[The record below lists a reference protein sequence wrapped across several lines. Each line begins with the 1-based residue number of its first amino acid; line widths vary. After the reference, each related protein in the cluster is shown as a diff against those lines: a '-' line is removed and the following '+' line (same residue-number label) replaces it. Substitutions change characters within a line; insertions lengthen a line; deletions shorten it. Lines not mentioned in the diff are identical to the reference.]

1 MSLYQFFSIL
11 RARRWTAFLIF
22 LATVALALAWV
33 LLRPTHYTARAPVL
47 VDVRAQD
54 PLAQPTYVGVIPPSY
69 MATQIDVARSERVAE
84 RVVEMLGLEKDEKA
98 LADWREATRGGK
110 GSAKAWLAS
119 QLQSGLEVK
128 PARESNIINITYTDK
143 DPQNAAKV
151 ANAFAQAYIDTGV
164 EIKTDPAKKY
174 ATFFD
179 DQLKAAREKL
189 EAAQE
194 RLTQYQQKNGVTS
207 ADERVDY
214 EMARLN
220 ELSSQLTLVQ
230 SQNTDAHHKRV
241 APRDSVAEVMS
252 SPLINNLKADISRL
266 EARIQESNANL
277 GPRHPAMVRMND
289 ELGALRSR
297 LAQETA
303 RIGSSIETS
312 YVVGKAREGE
322 LSGAVQAQRAR
333 VMALNKHRDELSL
346 LRRDVDTAQKAFETV
361 SASANQSRL
370 QSLTNQTNVMRLAT
384 AVEPINPAGP
394 SKKTALVIAAAGGLL
409 LAIAGAL
416 LAELMNRRVRSVE
429 DLSMATNLPILASV
443 PAHSGS
449 AGLARLA
456 NAPRRAALGYQG
468 SPA

>member
-1 MSLYQFFSIL
+1 MNRPPL
-11 RARRWTAFLIF
+11 ARSPAGSAP
-22 LATVALALAWV
+22 LALALVVTVALALAWV
-33 LLRPTHYTARAPVL
+33 LLRPTNYTARAPVL

-84 RVVEMLGLEKDEKA
+84 RVVDMLGLEKDEQA
-98 LADWREATRGGK
+98 LADWRKATRGGK
-110 GSAKAWLAS
+110 GSAKSWLAG
-119 QLQSGLEVK
+119 QLQAGLEVK

-164 EIKTDPAKKY
+164 ELKTDPAKKY

-179 DQLKAAREKL
+179 DQLKSAREKL

-241 APRDSVAEVMS
+241 APRESVAEVMS

-266 EARIQESNANL
+266 EAKIQESNANL

-297 LAQETA
+297 LAQETS

-312 YVVGKAREGE
+312 YVVGKARESE

-346 LRRDVDTAQKAFETV
+346 LRRDVDTVREE
-361 SASANQSRL
+361 SR
-370 QSLTNQTNVMRLAT
+370 
-384 AVEPINPAGP
+384 
-394 SKKTALVIAAAGGLL
+394 K
-409 LAIAGAL
+409 L
-416 LAELMNRRVRSVE
+416 LAENQRLVAEGRAQAEEILAEARRVGEAQRQRTIEEAHADLERRLEENRKAIEAENQRLVE
-429 DLSMATNLPILASV
+429 QIRREVIELTLVASEKVTGKVLDQDDQRRLIDEAVDEIDFDKLAS
-443 PAHSGS
+443 
-449 AGLARLA
+449 R
-456 NAPRRAALGYQG
+456 N
-468 SPA
+468 

>member
-1 MSLYQFFSIL
+1 MSLFQFFSIL
-11 RARRWTAFLIF
+11 RARRWTALMIF

-33 LLRPTHYTARAPVL
+33 LLRPSNYSARAPVL
-47 VDVRAQD
+47 VDIRAND
-54 PLAQPTYVGVIPPSY
+54 PLAGQQYYGTVPPSY
-69 MATQIDVARSERVAE
+69 MATQIDIVRSERVAE
-84 RVVEMLGLEKDEKA
+84 RVVEVLGMDKDPKA
-98 LADWREATRGGK
+98 LEDWRKMTKGR

-119 QLQSGLEVK
+119 ELQTGLDVK
-128 PARESNIINITYTDK
+128 PARESNIINITWTGPDAQY
-143 DPQNAAKV
+143 AAKV

-164 EIKTDPAKKY
+164 ELKTDPAKRY
-174 ATFFD
+174 ASFFD

-220 ELSSQLTLVQ
+220 ELSSQLTMVQ
-230 SQNTDAHHKRV
+230 SQNTDAHHKRS
-241 APRDSVAEVMS
+241 ANRDSVAEVMA
-252 SPLINNLKADISRL
+252 SPLINSLKADIAKL
-266 EARIQESNANL
+266 EAKIQESNANL
-277 GPRHPAMVRMND
+277 GSRHPAMIRMGD

-303 RIGSSIETS
+303 RIGQSIETS
-312 YVVGKAREGE
+312 YTVGKSREGE

-346 LRRDVDTAQKAFETV
+346 LRRDVDTAQRAFETV
-361 SASANQSRL
+361 STSANQSRL

-384 AVEPINPAGP
+384 AVEPIHPAGP
-394 SKKTALVIAAAGGLL
+394 SKKQALIIAAAGGFL

-416 LAELMNRRVRSVE
+416 LAELANRRVRSVE
-429 DLSMATNLPILASV
+429 DLSMATQLPILASV
-443 PAHSGS
+443 PAHSG
-449 AGLARLA
+449 ARGLARLA
-456 NAPRRAALGYQG
+456 GTSRRPALGYQG

>member
-11 RARRWTAFLIF
+11 RARRWTALLIF
-22 LATVALALAWV
+22 LATVGVALAWV
-33 LLRPTHYTARAPVL
+33 LLRPTNYTARAPVL
-47 VDVRAQD
+47 VDTRAQD
-54 PLAQPTYVGVIPPSY
+54 PLSQPVWGVVPPSY

-84 RVVEMLGLEKDEKA
+84 RVVDVLGMDKDPEA
-98 LADWREATRGGK
+98 IANWRKATRGGK
-110 GSAKAWLAS
+110 GSAKAWMAS
-119 QLQSGLEVK
+119 QLQAGLEVK
-128 PARESNIINITYTDK
+128 PARESNIINVSYTGS
-143 DPQNAAKV
+143 DPQYAAKI
-151 ANAFAQAYIDTGV
+151 ANAFAQAYIDTTV
-164 EIKTDPAKKY
+164 ELKTDPAKRY
-174 ATFFD
+174 ASFFD

-189 EAAQE
+189 EAAQD

-230 SQNTDAHHKRV
+230 SQTTDAHHKRV
-241 APRDSVAEVMS
+241 APRESVAEVMS

-266 EARIQESNANL
+266 EAKIQESNANL

-297 LAQETA
+297 LASETA

-312 YVVGKAREGE
+312 YTVGKAREGE
-322 LSGAVQAQRAR
+322 LSAAVNAQRSR

-346 LRRDVDTAQKAFETV
+346 LRRDVDTAQRAFEAI
-361 SASANQSRL
+361 SGNANQTRL

-384 AVEPINPAGP
+384 AVEPINPSGP
-394 SKKTALVIAAAGGLL
+394 TKKMALIIAAAGGLL
-409 LAIAGAL
+409 LAVAGAL

-429 DLSMATNLPILASV
+429 DLSMATHLPVLATV
-443 PAHSGS
+443 PAHSGAS
-449 AGLARLA
+449 GLARLA
-456 NAPRRAALGYQG
+456 GGSRRPALGYQG